1 MESWGTALE
10 YEGVVDGHSG
20 EQESPENLNHV
31 DTLLKSLTCFTKMS
45 LQNDQKCHIA
55 LTFKGIYN

>member
-1 MESWGTALE
+1 MEWWGTALL

-20 EQESPENLNHV
+20 EQESPWKLNHV
-31 DTLLKSLTCFTKMS
+31 DTLLKSLTCFRKIS
-45 LQNDQKCHIA
+45 LQNAQKCHIA